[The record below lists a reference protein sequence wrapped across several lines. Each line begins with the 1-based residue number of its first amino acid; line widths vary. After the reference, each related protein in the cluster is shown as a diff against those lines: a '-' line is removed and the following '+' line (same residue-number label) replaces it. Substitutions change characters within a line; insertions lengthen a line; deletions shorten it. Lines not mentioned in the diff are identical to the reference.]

1 MHGGLERERQT
12 ANETPPERNTMPG
25 SELYEQFMALHTREE
40 GLVLPNAWDG
50 ASALLLADAGF
61 EAIGT
66 SSAAL
71 AASLGRVDGRHA
83 VTRDEH
89 LAHANLLSQ
98 VSGLPVNGDFEDG
111 YGRTAEDV
119 AETVDRA
126 IELGLAGIGI
136 EDTTGNPADPIR
148 DFDDAVD
155 RVRSAAH
162 ASRKCIVITGR
173 TDNYLQGRPDLDD
186 TIRRLTAF
194 AEVGADV
201 LYAPF
206 PPDLDSLVKIVS
218 AVAPKPVNVLIS
230 PADRVLTVAELQH
243 AGVKRVSLGPAL
255 YTNALAALERAAQAL
270 KGGDIA
276 TAAAGID
283 LGRVTERLVR
293 SP

>member
-1 MHGGLERERQT
+1 M
-12 ANETPPERNTMPG
+12 AG
-25 SELYEQFMALHTREE
+25 SERYEQFMALHTREG

-89 LAHANLLSQ
+89 LAHADLLCR
-98 VSGLPVNGDFEDG
+98 VTGLPVNGDFEDG
-111 YGRTAEDV
+111 YGATAEDV

-126 IELGLAGIGI
+126 VEHGLAGIGV
-136 EDTTGNPADPIR
+136 EDTTGNPDDPIR
-148 DFDDAVD
+148 GFDDAVD
-155 RVRSAAH
+155 RVRSAVR
-162 ASRKCIVITGR
+162 ASGKRIVITGR

-255 YTNALAALERAAQAL
+255 YTNVLAALEQAARAL

-276 TAAAGID
+276 AATTGID
-283 LGRVTERLVR
+283 LGRVTERLAR
-293 SP
+293 TP